1 MVRDNSSKV
10 IYGSS
15 LDNCY
20 TSAEYKQ
27 GLKERYIEGS
37 LLYRQQVLG
46 EIIESEFK
54 TAIVYQKDFANFPSL
69 STSKDISIGIDF
81 AGDGA
86 DSTVIVVVNEN
97 QMLLKIKL
105 SNGEDHY
112 KIIEEVEKIE
122 EQYGKTNIISIVL
135 DNTGGFGKATYDTLK
150 YTHDNLY
157 PIHFAMK
164 SKDEMCNNIRTY
176 MYSYLADA
184 IKAGFY
190 IDPKE
195 FELMEELKATQFVSD
210 NKGKRALIPK
220 DQIKKLIGNK
230 SPDTADS
237 LALAKLGYKLSEVTR
252 NKIDMLDFKHQMD
265 RMYL

>member
-1 MVRDNSSKV
+1 
-10 IYGSS
+10 
-15 LDNCY
+15 
-20 TSAEYKQ
+20 
-27 GLKERYIEGS
+27 
-37 LLYRQQVLG
+37 
-46 EIIESEFK
+46 
-54 TAIVYQKDFANFPSL
+54 
-69 STSKDISIGIDF
+69 
-81 AGDGA
+81 
-86 DSTVIVVVNEN
+86 
-97 QMLLKIKL
+97 MLLKIKL

-252 NKIDMLDFKHQMD
+252 NKIDMVYFKHQMD
-265 RMYL
+265 KMYL